1 VGRSI
6 SPKHQQSH
14 RDGVVALVT
23 RIIPLVTAF
32 ASRTGC
38 ARTEMRNRLQ
48 VNSRGQCLAKYNYR
62 DIDAICLVSD
72 YPGGFVVMLVNL
84 TWGANVAAA
93 PTLATPFVLSS
104 CGFFA
109 AAGRCE
115 GCWVSGRVDLQP
127 KWLVERRLRFP
138 AAAALVRQRR
148 RG

>member
-1 VGRSI
+1 VLLSAHAHALMQVGATRHVVCRDVEPLAVECCSEVPSPGPLLVDIPFIAVGRSI

-72 YPGGFVVMLVNL
+72 YPGGFVVMLVI
-84 TWGANVAAA
+84 
-93 PTLATPFVLSS
+93 
-104 CGFFA
+104 
-109 AAGRCE
+109 
-115 GCWVSGRVDLQP
+115 
-127 KWLVERRLRFP
+127 
-138 AAAALVRQRR
+138 
-148 RG
+148 